1 MYNNTRK
8 GSDFMKRLPN
18 IELDTEQINELTT
31 AYKITRGGEATICEG
46 IKSGTIAKIFTKHGL
61 IIPMG
66 DNKEK
71 KIIRLYESQLEHS
84 TIPVR
89 TISYKGQLVGY
100 EMTTNP
106 FFDTYKRYSLTIEQQ
121 KQLLI
126 KSKQVL
132 EYFQS
137 KGIIY
142 GDVELRNI
150 LFNKETGEVIFC
162 DMDNT
167 QIGELPMD
175 VKPSK
180 LDHYYLTKSII
191 DEGVHPFMHNYLTLR
206 LHDLDPF
213 STRFAIN
220 KQFHKP
226 AYKIAHSMKQP
237 VDFIPEYII
246 QYVKK

>member
-1 MYNNTRK
+1 
-8 GSDFMKRLPN
+8 MKRLPN
-18 IELDTEQINELTT
+18 IELDTEQITELTT
-31 AYKITRGGEATICEG
+31 EYKITRGSEATICEG
-46 IKSGTIAKIFTKHGL
+46 IKSGTVAKIFTKQGL
-61 IIPMG
+61 VIPMG

-71 KIIRLYESQLEHS
+71 KIIRLYESQLEYS

-89 TISYKGQLVGY
+89 TISYKGQIVGY
-100 EMTTNP
+100 EMTTDP
-106 FFDTYKRYSLTIEQQ
+106 FYNTYKGYELTIPEQ

-137 KGIIY
+137 KDIIY
-142 GDVELRNI
+142 GDIELRNI
-150 LFNKETGEVIFC
+150 LFNRETGEVIFC

-167 QIGELPMD
+167 QIGDLPID
-175 VKPSK
+175 VRPSK
-180 LDHYYLTKSII
+180 LNQYYLAKSII

-206 LHDLDPF
+206 LYGLDPY

-226 AYKIAHSMKQP
+226 ASKIAHSMKQP
-237 VDFIPEYII
+237 VDFIPDYVIKYI
-246 QYVKK
+246 KK

>member
-1 MYNNTRK
+1 MRTI
-8 GSDFMKRLPN
+8 PN
-18 IELDTEQINELTT
+18 IELNTDQINELIT
-31 AYKITRGGEATICEG
+31 AYRITKGGEATICEG
-46 IKSGTIAKIFTKHGL
+46 IKSGTIAKIFTSHGL

-71 KIIRLYESQLEHS
+71 KVIELYNKQLEYS

-106 FFDTYKRYSLTIEQQ
+106 FYNTYKKFSLTIPEQ
-121 KQLLI
+121 KQLLL
-126 KSKQVL
+126 KSKEVL

-167 QIGELPMD
+167 QVDDLPMD
-175 VKPSK
+175 VRPSK
-180 LDHYYLTKSII
+180 LDGYYAAKSII
-191 DEGVHPFMHNYLTLR
+191 DDGVHPFMHNYLTLR
-206 LHDLDPF
+206 LFDLDPCF
-213 STRFAIN
+213 SRFTLN
-220 KQFHKP
+220 KYFHKP
-226 AYKIAHSMKQP
+226 ASKIIHSMQQP
-237 VDFIPEYII
+237 ADFIPDYII
-246 QYVKK
+246 KYIKK

>member
-1 MYNNTRK
+1 
-8 GSDFMKRLPN
+8 MKRLPN

-46 IKSGTIAKIFTKHGL
+46 IKSGTVAKIFTKHGL
-61 IIPMG
+61 VIPMG

-71 KIIRLYESQLEHS
+71 KIIRLYEEQLEYS

-100 EMTTNP
+100 EMTTDP
-106 FFDTYKRYSLTIEQQ
+106 FYNTYKRCGLTIPEQ

-137 KGIIY
+137 KDIIY
-142 GDVELRNI
+142 GDIELRNI
-150 LFNKETGEVIFC
+150 LFNRETGEVIFC

-167 QIGELPMD
+167 QIGDLPID
-175 VKPSK
+175 LRPFK
-180 LDHYYLTKSII
+180 LGLYYLAKSII

-206 LHDLDPF
+206 LYDLDPYC
-213 STRFAIN
+213 TRFAIN

-226 AYKIAHSMKQP
+226 ASKIAHSMKQP
-237 VDFIPEYII
+237 VDFIPDYVIKYI
-246 QYVKK
+246 KK

>member
-1 MYNNTRK
+1 
-8 GSDFMKRLPN
+8 MKRLPN

-46 IKSGTIAKIFTKHGL
+46 IKSGTVAKIFTKHGL
-61 IIPMG
+61 VIPMG

-71 KIIRLYESQLEHS
+71 KIIRLYEEQLEYS

-100 EMTTNP
+100 EMTTDP
-106 FFDTYKRYSLTIEQQ
+106 FYNTYKKYGLTIPEQ

-150 LFNKETGEVIFC
+150 LFNRETGEVIFC

-167 QIGELPMD
+167 QIGDLPID
-175 VKPSK
+175 VRTSR
-180 LDHYYLTKSII
+180 LGQYYLAKSII

-206 LHDLDPF
+206 LYDLDPYC
-213 STRFAIN
+213 TRFAIN

-226 AYKIAHSMKQP
+226 ASKIAHSMKQP
-237 VDFIPEYII
+237 VDFIPDYVIKYI
-246 QYVKK
+246 KK

>member
-1 MYNNTRK
+1 
-8 GSDFMKRLPN
+8 MKSLPN

-46 IKSGTIAKIFTKHGL
+46 IKSGTVAKIFTKHGL
-61 IIPMG
+61 VIPMG

-71 KIIRLYESQLEHS
+71 KIIRLYEEQLEYS

-100 EMTTNP
+100 EMTTDP
-106 FFDTYKRYSLTIEQQ
+106 FYNTYKRCGLTIPEQ

-137 KGIIY
+137 KDIIY
-142 GDVELRNI
+142 GDIELRNI
-150 LFNKETGEVIFC
+150 LFNRETGEVIFC

-167 QIGELPMD
+167 QIGELPID
-175 VKPSK
+175 VRPSK
-180 LDHYYLTKSII
+180 LDQYYLAKSII

-206 LHDLDPF
+206 LYDLDPYC
-213 STRFAIN
+213 TRFAIN

-226 AYKIAHSMKQP
+226 ASKIAHSMKQP
-237 VDFIPEYII
+237 VDFIPDYII
-246 QYVKK
+246 KYVKK

>member
-1 MYNNTRK
+1 
-8 GSDFMKRLPN
+8 
-18 IELDTEQINELTT
+18 
-31 AYKITRGGEATICEG
+31 
-46 IKSGTIAKIFTKHGL
+46 
-61 IIPMG
+61 MG

-71 KIIRLYESQLEHS
+71 KIIELYQRQLEHS

-100 EMTTNP
+100 EMTTDP
-106 FFDTYKRYSLTIEQQ
+106 YFDVYKGYQLSIEEQR
-121 KQLLI
+121 QLLI

-132 EYFQS
+132 QYFQS
-137 KGIIY
+137 RGIIY

-150 LFNKETGEVIFC
+150 LFNRETGEVIFC

-167 QIGELPMD
+167 QIGDLPLD
-175 VKPSK
+175 IRPSK
-180 LDHYYLTKSII
+180 LEHYYLTKSII
-191 DEGVHPFMHNYLTLR
+191 DSGVHPFMHNYLTLR
-206 LHDLDPF
+206 LHELDPF

-220 KQFHKP
+220 KHFHRP

-246 QYVKK
+246 DLKKK